1 MKLNLQ
7 EKECHENRR
16 RHTDSYSSF
25 LC

>member
-7 EKECHENRR
+7 EKECYENRR